1 MKGIVFTEFL
11 DFVEDQMGADMV
23 DAIIDDCE
31 LSTGGA
37 YTSVGTYP
45 FSELRDLLMAV
56 VKRSGADPSD
66 LLRGFGHKLCT
77 TFTTGY
83 GRYFDQA
90 ASLFD
95 FLASIDAHIHVE
107 VRKLYP
113 DAELPSMHIAGRS
126 EHQMLLDYRSER
138 GLEALAEG
146 LIQATS
152 VYYREPVA
160 LSMAKMSDDE
170 GRPFVRF
177 TIDRQAA

>member
-23 DAIIDDCE
+23 DAIIDACE

-37 YTSVGTYP
+37 YTAVGTYP
-45 FSELRDLLMAV
+45 FSEMRDLLTALV
-56 VKRSGADPSD
+56 ERSGADPAE
-66 LLRGFGHKLCT
+66 LLRGFGHKLCA
-77 TFTTGY
+77 TFAAGY
-83 GRYFDQA
+83 GQYFA
-90 ASLFD
+90 AAGSLFE
-95 FLASIDAHIHVE
+95 FLASIDDHIHVE

-113 DAELPSMHIAGRS
+113 DAELPSMRISHRT
-126 EHQMLLDYRSER
+126 ETRLLLDYRSER

-152 VYYREPVA
+152 AHYREPVA
-160 LSMAKMSDDE
+160 LAMTKMSDADGE
-170 GRPFVRF
+170 FVRF

>member
-11 DFVEDQMGADMV
+11 EFVEDQMGADMV

-45 FSELRDLLMAV
+45 FSELRDLLMALV
-56 VKRSGADPSD
+56 ARSGADPAA

-77 TFTTGY
+77 TFTAGY
-83 GRYFDQA
+83 GQYFDA
-90 ASLFD
+90 ARSLFD
-95 FLASIDAHIHVE
+95 FLASIDDHIHVE

-113 DAELPSMHIAGRS
+113 DAELPSMRIAERS
-126 EHQMLLDYRSER
+126 ADRLLLDYRSDR

-152 VYYREPVA
+152 DYYREPVDV
-160 LSMAKMSDDE
+160 SCETISDGAGE
-170 GRPFVRF
+170 FVRF
-177 TIDRQAA
+177 TIDRKAA

>member
-11 DFVEDQMGADMV
+11 EFVEDQMGADMV

-45 FSELRDLLMAV
+45 FSELRDLLMALV
-56 VKRSGADPSD
+56 ARSGADPAA

-77 TFTTGY
+77 TFTAGY
-83 GRYFDQA
+83 GQYFDA
-90 ASLFD
+90 AQSLFD
-95 FLASIDAHIHVE
+95 FLASIDDHIHVE

-113 DAELPSMHIAGRS
+113 DAELPSMRIADRRADRL
-126 EHQMLLDYRSER
+126 LLDYRSDR

-152 VYYREPVA
+152 DYYREPVDV
-160 LSMAKMSDDE
+160 SCETISDGAGE
-170 GRPFVRF
+170 FVRF
-177 TIDRQAA
+177 TIDRKAA